1 MRSGSTPSNQHPTMA
16 SFDELKSKGNEFFK
30 QGQFE
35 LALEFYSKALEI
47 SPFSHIALSNRSLT
61 FFKLERYDS
70 ALEEADKCIQA
81 NKSWAKGYL
90 RKAAALNALGKSKEA
105 KEVCAAGFMLQEQS
119 LCKLFVE
126 EWLKASRSLVDPK
139 FDALKKPPC
148 FDVLPESADLF
159 CDEYCTL
166 LHKVV
171 YLRLSDSQ
179 SMSHDEMVKC
189 VLDAVGI
196 AEDVLAEFHHPS
208 TPSLKEWA
216 EAATIR
222 FESHPKSEWGKLMD
236 DLHKKSSNLMEWL
249 KNDVHKSLRLVLDP
263 IMMLA
268 LSALLVRGNVLCQA
282 YTGHHST
289 EYLGYACVGFF
300 EQGVLTDATY
310 TAFHMAVLSMIL
322 NSYRLRGALDENEVQ
337 LIRGL
342 CHKLENLLH
351 HLPKDHKNY
360 QLLTEH
366 YQHTV
371 KVFREICAKV
381 ITGFTGSHDPAE
393 ALSDLELA
401 LLKCDENP
409 DMAMDVAVKYITDI
423 AGKTESS
430 RTSSVSHINF
440 IDAENMLYIT
450 GR

>member
-1 MRSGSTPSNQHPTMA
+1 MA
-16 SFDELKSKGNEFFK
+16 NFDELKSKGNEFFK

-47 SPFSHIALSNRSLT
+47 SPSNHIALSNRSLT

-139 FDALKKPPC
+139 FDDLKKPPW

-216 EAATIR
+216 EAATIH
-222 FESHPKSEWGKLMD
+222 FESHPKSEWCKLMD

-289 EYLGYACVGFF
+289 EYLGYASVGFF

-430 RTSSVSHINF
+430 RTSSVSRSEQHMKSSLLHNCYHNATISC
-440 IDAENMLYIT
+440 M
-450 GR
+450 